1 MFEIGEGQ
9 SRAVEKED
17 SYSISFPVPLVLM
30 TVGGV
35 EPVRYYSNNECRA

>member
-17 SYSISFPVPLVLM
+17 SYSISFPIPLMLM
-30 TVGGV
+30 IFGGV
-35 EPVRYYSNNECRA
+35 EPVRYSNNECRA